1 MIVNKL
7 KYLNNQIISCK
18 QCKRLVEFREKIA
31 FEKRKQYFNDE
42 YWGKAVHGFGDRNA
56 KILVV
61 GLAPAAHGANRTGR
75 VFTGDKSSDFL
86 FKCLY
91 KSKISN
97 LERSIDINDSLK
109 LKNMYI
115 TLALKCVPPNDKP
128 TSNELKNCFRFFKE
142 ELNILKNVEIMLALG
157 KIAFDTCI
165 NFFNLKKSKYPF
177 KHGQHYVVNKKIQI
191 IACYHP
197 SPRNVN
203 TGLINEI
210 KMNKVL
216 DKAKRMIET
225 TL

>member
-7 KYLNNQIISCK
+7 KNLNNQIISCK

-216 DKAKRMIET
+216 DKAKRMVET

>member
-7 KYLNNQIISCK
+7 KNLNNQIISCK

-31 FEKRKQYFNDE
+31 FEKRKQYFDDE
-42 YWGKAVHGFGDRNA
+42 YWGKAVHGFGDKNA

-177 KHGQHYVVNKKIQI
+177 KHGQHYIVNKKIQI

>member
-7 KYLNNQIISCK
+7 KILNNQIISCK

-31 FEKRKQYFNDE
+31 NEKRKQYFDDE

-210 KMNKVL
+210 KMSKVL

>member
-7 KYLNNQIISCK
+7 KNLNNQIISCK

-31 FEKRKQYFNDE
+31 FEKRKQYFDDE

-203 TGLINEI
+203 TGLIDEI

>member
-1 MIVNKL
+1 MVVNKL
-7 KYLNNQIISCK
+7 KSLNNQIISCK
-18 QCKRLVEFREKIA
+18 LCKRLVDFRQKIA
-31 FEKRKQYFNDE
+31 LEKRKQYFNDK
-42 YWGKAVHGFGDRNA
+42 YWGKAVHGFGDINA

-97 LERSIDINDSLK
+97 QDRSLNINDSLK
-109 LKNMYI
+109 LENVYI
-115 TLALKCVPPNDKP
+115 TLALKCVPPKDKP
-128 TSNELKNCFRFFKE
+128 TSSELNNCFSFFKKELK
-142 ELNILKNVEIMLALG
+142 ILKKIEIILALG
-157 KIAFDTCI
+157 KIAFDTCV
-165 NFFNLKKSKYPF
+165 NSFGLKKSKYPF
-177 KHGQHYVVNKKIQI
+177 KHGQHYSINKKIQI

-210 KMNKVL
+210 KMNRVL
-216 DKAKRMIET
+216 EKAKSMVET

>member
-7 KYLNNQIISCK
+7 KNLNNQIISCK

-31 FEKRKQYFNDE
+31 FEKRKQYFDDE

>member
-7 KYLNNQIISCK
+7 KNLNNQIISCK

-31 FEKRKQYFNDE
+31 FEKRKQYFDDE
-42 YWGKAVHGFGDRNA
+42 YWGKAVHGFGDKNA

-97 LERSIDINDSLK
+97 LERSVDINDSLK

-128 TSNELKNCFRFFKE
+128 TSNELKNCFNFFKE

>member
-7 KYLNNQIISCK
+7 KNLNNQIISCK

-31 FEKRKQYFNDE
+31 FEKRKQYFDDE

-91 KSKISN
+91 KSKLSN

>member
-31 FEKRKQYFNDE
+31 FEKRKQYFDDE
-42 YWGKAVHGFGDRNA
+42 YWGKAVHGFGDRDA

>member
-7 KYLNNQIISCK
+7 KNLNNQIISCK

-31 FEKRKQYFNDE
+31 NEKRKQYFDDE

>member
-7 KYLNNQIISCK
+7 KNLNNQIISCK

-31 FEKRKQYFNDE
+31 FEKRKQYFDDE
-42 YWGKAVHGFGDRNA
+42 YWGKAVHGFGDKNA

-97 LERSIDINDSLK
+97 LERSVDINDSLK

-128 TSNELKNCFRFFKE
+128 TSDELKNCFNFFKE
-142 ELNILKNVEIMLALG
+142 ELNILENVEIILALG

-165 NFFNLKKSKYPF
+165 NFFNLRKSKYPF

-216 DKAKRMIET
+216 DKAKSMIET

>member
-7 KYLNNQIISCK
+7 KNLNNQIISCK
-18 QCKRLVEFREKIA
+18 KCKRLVEFREKIA

-42 YWGKAVHGFGDRNA
+42 YWGKAVHGFGDINA

-115 TLALKCVPPNDKP
+115 TLALKCVPPKDKP

-216 DKAKRMIET
+216 DKAKRMVET

>member
-7 KYLNNQIISCK
+7 KNLNNQIISCK

-31 FEKRKQYFNDE
+31 FKKRKQYCDDE

-91 KSKISN
+91 KCKISN
-97 LERSIDINDSLK
+97 LERSLDINDSLR

-128 TSNELKNCFRFFKE
+128 TSNELKNCFSFFKE
-142 ELNILKNVEIMLALG
+142 ELNILKNVGIILALG

-165 NFFNLKKSKYPF
+165 NFFGLRKNIYPF
-177 KHGQHYVVNKKIQI
+177 KHGHHYVVNKKIQI

-216 DKAKRMIET
+216 EKAKRMVKT

>member
-7 KYLNNQIISCK
+7 KNLNNQIISCK

-31 FEKRKQYFNDE
+31 FEKRKQYFDDE

-128 TSNELKNCFRFFKE
+128 TSNELKNCFKFFKE

>member
-42 YWGKAVHGFGDRNA
+42 YWGKAVHGFGDKNA

-177 KHGQHYVVNKKIQI
+177 KHGRHYVVNKKIQI

-210 KMNKVL
+210 KMNEVL

>member
-7 KYLNNQIISCK
+7 KILNNQIISCK

-31 FEKRKQYFNDE
+31 FEKRKQYFDDE
-42 YWGKAVHGFGDRNA
+42 YWGKAVHGFGDRDA

-177 KHGQHYVVNKKIQI
+177 KHGRHYVVNKKIQI

-216 DKAKRMIET
+216 NKAKRMIET

>member
-7 KYLNNQIISCK
+7 KNLNNQIISCK

-31 FEKRKQYFNDE
+31 YEKRKQYFDDE

-128 TSNELKNCFRFFKE
+128 TSNELKNCFHFFKE

-216 DKAKRMIET
+216 DKAKKMIET

>member
-7 KYLNNQIISCK
+7 KNLNNQIISCK

-31 FEKRKQYFNDE
+31 FEKRKQYFDDE
-42 YWGKAVHGFGDRNA
+42 YWGKAVHGFGDKNA

>member
-1 MIVNKL
+1 
-7 KYLNNQIISCK
+7 
-18 QCKRLVEFREKIA
+18 
-31 FEKRKQYFNDE
+31 
-42 YWGKAVHGFGDRNA
+42 
-56 KILVV
+56 
-61 GLAPAAHGANRTGR
+61 
-75 VFTGDKSSDFL
+75 
-86 FKCLY
+86 
-91 KSKISN
+91 
-97 LERSIDINDSLK
+97 
-109 LKNMYI
+109 MYI

>member
-7 KYLNNQIISCK
+7 KILNNQIISCK

-31 FEKRKQYFNDE
+31 NEKRKQYFDDE

>member
-7 KYLNNQIISCK
+7 KNLNNQIISCK

-31 FEKRKQYFNDE
+31 FEKRKQYFDDE
-42 YWGKAVHGFGDRNA
+42 YWGKAVHGFGDKNA

-177 KHGQHYVVNKKIQI
+177 KHGRHYVVNKKIQI

-210 KMNKVL
+210 KMNEVL

>member
-7 KYLNNQIISCK
+7 KNLNNQIISCK

-31 FEKRKQYFNDE
+31 FEKRKQYFDDE

-97 LERSIDINDSLK
+97 LEKSIDINDSLK

>member
-7 KYLNNQIISCK
+7 KNLNNQIISCK

-31 FEKRKQYFNDE
+31 FEKRKQYFDDE

-97 LERSIDINDSLK
+97 LERSVDINDSLK

-128 TSNELKNCFRFFKE
+128 TSNELKNCFNFFKE

-165 NFFNLKKSKYPF
+165 NFFNLSKSKYPF

>member
-7 KYLNNQIISCK
+7 KNLNNQIISCK

-31 FEKRKQYFNDE
+31 FEKRKQYFDDE
-42 YWGKAVHGFGDRNA
+42 YWGKAVHGFGDKNA

-97 LERSIDINDSLK
+97 LERSVDINDSLK

>member
-7 KYLNNQIISCK
+7 KNLNNQIISCK

-31 FEKRKQYFNDE
+31 FEKRKQYFGDE

-177 KHGQHYVVNKKIQI
+177 KHGRHYVVNKKIQI

-210 KMNKVL
+210 KMNEVL

>member
-7 KYLNNQIISCK
+7 KNLNNQIISCK
-18 QCKRLVEFREKIA
+18 KCKRLVEFREKIA
-31 FEKRKQYFNDE
+31 FKKRKQYFDDE
-42 YWGKAVHGFGDRNA
+42 YWGKAVHGFGDKNA

-97 LERSIDINDSLK
+97 LEKSIDKNDSLK

-177 KHGQHYVVNKKIQI
+177 KHGQHYIVNKKIQI

-210 KMNKVL
+210 KMKKVL